1 MRCHAMTEAVFRE
14 ERARILAALVRVS
27 GSIDLAEDA
36 LQEAFTAATST
47 WTDSNLPNN
56 PAAWITAAAQR
67 KLIDF
72 ARRARTR
79 KSTQEALAREPS
91 FDAADDDEVPIDL
104 YPDDRLRLIFT
115 CCHPAIAPEAQIA
128 LTLHTLGGLTTGE
141 IARAFLVPESTLA
154 QRLVRAKAK
163 IREAGIPYQVPSPE
177 LLPERLRSVLA
188 VIYLIFN
195 EGYAATSGESL
206 VRTDLATEAIRLAR
220 LIRELMPQPEVLG
233 LLALLLLQDSRRA
246 ARVDAEGRLIPLEQ
260 QNRSDWD
267 HSQIAAGIGL
277 LEVALEQRTSGP
289 YQVQAAIAALHA
301 QAATADATD
310 WKQIAALYGQLVRMI
325 PTPVVALN
333 HAVAVSMAH
342 GPTKGLVLI
351 EQLGCAA
358 GIDRYQPYHAARA
371 DLLNRLGRRAE
382 AARAYEQALALTT
395 NGVEAEHLSRQ
406 LKSLAQNS

>member
-1 MRCHAMTEAVFRE
+1 MSSHAVTEAVFRQ

-27 GSIDLAEDA
+27 RSIDLAEDA

-47 WTDSNLPNN
+47 WEKTGLPNN

-79 KSTQEALAREPS
+79 KSTQQALLQEPIPEAAED
-91 FDAADDDEVPIDL
+91 DAAAIDL

-115 CCHPAIAPEAQIA
+115 CCHPAIAAETQVA

-163 IREAGIPYQVPSPE
+163 IREAGIPYQVPPPE
-177 LLPERLRSVLA
+177 YLPERLRSVLA

-206 VRTDLATEAIRLAR
+206 VRTDLVAEAIRLAR
-220 LIRELMPQPEVLG
+220 LVRELMPQPEVLG

-246 ARVDAEGRLIPLEQ
+246 ARVNAEGRWIPLEQ
-260 QNRSDWD
+260 QDRSRWD
-267 HSQIAAGIGL
+267 HAQIAEGIGL
-277 LEVALEQRTSGP
+277 LEIALEQQTSGP
-289 YQVQAAIAALHA
+289 YQIQAAIAALHA
-301 QAATADATD
+301 QAATADLTD
-310 WKQIAALYGQLVRMI
+310 WKQITALYGQLLRMI
-325 PTPVVALN
+325 PTPVIALN
-333 HAVAVSMAH
+333 HAVAVSIAH
-342 GPTKGLVLI
+342 GPAEGLALI
-351 EQLGCAA
+351 DKLGSAA
-358 GIDRYQPYHAARA
+358 GLDRYQPYHAARA
-371 DLLNRLGRRAE
+371 DLLRRLGRKPE
-382 AARAYEQALALTT
+382 AAGSYERALALTT
-395 NGVEAEHLSRQ
+395 NAVEAEHLSRQ
-406 LKSLAQNS
+406 LKSLTQNS

>member
-1 MRCHAMTEAVFRE
+1 MEAVFRE

-36 LQEAFTAATST
+36 LQEAFAAATST
-47 WTDSNLPNN
+47 WTDANLPHN

-79 KSTQEALAREPS
+79 KSTQEALAREPPW
-91 FDAADDDEVPIDL
+91 DAADDDEVSIDL

-115 CCHPAIAPEAQIA
+115 CCHPAIASEAQIA

-163 IREAGIPYQVPSPE
+163 IREAGIPYRVPPPE
-177 LLPERLRSVLA
+177 FLPERLRSVLA

-195 EGYAATSGESL
+195 EGYAATSGELL

-220 LIRELMPQPEVLG
+220 LVRELIPQAEVLG

-246 ARVDAEGRLIPLEQ
+246 ARVDEEGRLIPLEQ
-260 QNRSDWD
+260 QNRSRWD
-267 HSQIAAGIGL
+267 HSQIAAGIEL
-277 LEVALEQRTSGP
+277 LDVALEQQTSGP

-342 GPTKGLVLI
+342 GPARGLVLI

-358 GIDRYQPYHAARA
+358 GIERYQPYHAARA
-371 DLLNRLGRRAE
+371 DLLNRLGRKAE
-382 AARAYEQALALTT
+382 AARAYERALALTT

-406 LKSLAQNS
+406 LKFLAQNS